1 MDPLKIRVKL
11 RKMGKTELLKLVTK
25 QKISSCLVGGT
36 LCRFH
41 LHYKEYTFCASEIV
55 GHGCQLEKLKRLEEV
70 YSEDERRVP
79 FTPLLQNLG
88 MEFLYAERKT
98 AEFKVYVKDE
108 ITHSMVYLG
117 RVIERR
123 RIERGNN
130 LKDLLNKAIKEYSGQ
145 VKDPTAIFLLC
156 P

>member
-1 MDPLKIRVKL
+1 MDPLKIRVEL
-11 RKMGKTELLKLVTK
+11 RKMGKTELFNLVTK

-70 YSEDERRVP
+70 HPKDKKTIASFP
-79 FTPLLQNLG
+79 FLRN
-88 MEFLYAERKT
+88 MEKEFLYEEKKT

-108 ITHSMVYLG
+108 ITHTMVYLG

-130 LKDLLNKAIKEYSGQ
+130 LRDLLNKAITDYSER
-145 VKDPTAIFLLC
+145 VKDPSTIFLLG